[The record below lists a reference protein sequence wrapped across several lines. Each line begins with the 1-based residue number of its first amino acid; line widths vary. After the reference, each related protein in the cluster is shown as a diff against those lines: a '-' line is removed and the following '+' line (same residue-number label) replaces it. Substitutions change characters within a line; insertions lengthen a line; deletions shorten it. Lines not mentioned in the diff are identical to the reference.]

1 MLILIAI
8 LLVILV
14 LLQAFMAAAV
24 YFERDRRTFREVRE
38 DRKVEALRR
47 EETRERSKAE
57 LEHEKRMREVEAY
70 DGTIRKR

>member
-1 MLILIAI
+1 MDVLIVV

-38 DRKVEALRR
+38 DRKVEVLRR
-47 EETRERSKAE
+47 EESRERSKAE

-70 DGTIRKR
+70 DGNIRKR

>member
-14 LLQAFMAAAV
+14 LLQAFMAAV

-38 DRKVEALRR
+38 DRKVEALQRQ
-47 EETRERSKAE
+47 ETRERSKAE